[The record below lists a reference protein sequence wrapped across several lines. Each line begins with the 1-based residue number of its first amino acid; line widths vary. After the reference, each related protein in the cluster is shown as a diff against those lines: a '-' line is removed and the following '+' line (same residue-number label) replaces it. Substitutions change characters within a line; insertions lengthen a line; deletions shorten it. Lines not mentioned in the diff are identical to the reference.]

1 MSHIQR
7 DRRLSHT
14 QCDRRL
20 SRIQCDR
27 RLSYTQRDLR
37 LSHIQCDGR
46 LFHTQCDRRLS
57 HIHSDRRLS
66 HLQCDRRLSHTQ
78 CDKRSS
84 HIQYDRRSSHIP
96 WHGGR
101 ESNVSVCCL
110 TFSDLA
116 GSPAI
121 GRATIWSVV
130 GCCLTFPARLVL
142 IVPFKTSSP
151 VSHPVQQVVVF
162 GVHATNH
169 PICVYIRMCV

>member
-46 LFHTQCDRRLS
+46 LFHT
-57 HIHSDRRLS
+57 
-66 HLQCDRRLSHTQ
+66 QCDRRLSHTQ